1 MTLKYHPI
9 LSTFQA
15 EREALQKQIIATLQ
29 NDKRIVAAW
38 LFGSLGRGTADALS
52 DIDIWLVVADTFIQ
66 DIVAHRQQ
74 FVAQIQDPAFFV
86 EAPQNAP
93 QDGGYLMAY
102 YDMPTGPHQVDWY
115 WQPQSLAYIPAEAIV
130 LFDHIGL
137 PHHELPVTFPRRD
150 AVKEITETP
159 LHFISYFWAMLLINA
174 KYIMRRPEGEELRLL
189 PYALHPFNKAQ
200 YILDQEQAKIDMP
213 QTTYQEKLSVLRC
226 LASEMC
232 EIMPKIAAL
241 GEAVPNEAPRVVCK
255 YLDIIEEASA

>member
-115 WQPQSLAYIPAEAIV
+115 WQPQSLAYP
-130 LFDHIGL
+130 
-137 PHHELPVTFPRRD
+137 T
-150 AVKEITETP
+150 TNYQ
-159 LHFISYFWAMLLINA
+159 LHFLVEMRSRKSRKRLCIS
-174 KYIMRRPEGEELRLL
+174 
-189 PYALHPFNKAQ
+189 
-200 YILDQEQAKIDMP
+200 
-213 QTTYQEKLSVLRC
+213 
-226 LASEMC
+226 LATFGQC
-232 EIMPKIAAL
+232 
-241 GEAVPNEAPRVVCK
+241 C
-255 YLDIIEEASA
+255 